1 MNGTLPLADAARFRP
16 AARRTFLVRVTL
28 ALALLGLTLGA
39 ADLAREQHVQRVSLL
54 PAGTSGV
61 LVLDL
66 SASISTDTYARIEST
81 LDALSQGTTPF
92 GLVIF
97 SDVAYEA
104 LPPGTPPS
112 QLAPYARF
120 FQITQPPPGY
130 APSLPVNPWSR
141 AFTGGTKIS
150 AGLALARQV
159 LLRDHV
165 RRGAVLLV
173 SDLSDDRT
181 DLARLA
187 EEVVAY
193 SRLGIPLRVVGL
205 NPSPQDAAYFRRL
218 LRSSSAVVEAKLPG
232 EGQIEG
238 QRTVSSSFPT
248 GLAAAACALFLLLAA
263 NELVGARLEWSSW
276 RAAEAPAPAASGGRL
291 EPQSEEATL

>member
-1 MNGTLPLADAARFRP
+1 MSSALPLADAPAFRN
-16 AARRTFLVRVTL
+16 AARRTVVVRLLL
-28 ALALLGLTLGA
+28 ALALLALVLVA
-39 ADLAREQHVQRVSLL
+39 AGLARQQHVERVSLL

-66 SASISTDTYARIEST
+66 SASISTDTYARIEAT
-81 LDALSQGTTPF
+81 LDALSRGTTPF

-104 LPPGTPPS
+104 LPPGTPPA

-120 FQITQPPPGY
+120 FRIAQPPPGY

-150 AGLALARQV
+150 AGLALARRV
-159 LLRDHV
+159 LIEERV

-173 SDLSDDRT
+173 SDLSDDRS

-193 SRLGIPLRVVGL
+193 SRLRIPLRVVGL

-218 LRSSSAVVEAKLPG
+218 LRSNSAVVEAKLPG
-232 EGQIEG
+232 EGEIEG

-248 GLAAAACALFLLLAA
+248 ALVAAACALFLLLAV
-263 NELVGARLEWSSW
+263 NELLGARLVW
-276 RAAEAPAPAASGGRL
+276 RGRRRAEPTGSAFRRRRLAAQA
-291 EPQSEEATL
+291 EEATR

>member
-1 MNGTLPLADAARFRP
+1 MTLPLADAAAFRR
-16 AARRTFLVRVTL
+16 AARRTRTVRL
-28 ALALLGLTLGA
+28 ALGLALVGLTLGA
-39 ADLAREQHVQRVSLL
+39 AQLARERHVERTSLL

-61 LVLDL
+61 LVLDV
-66 SASISTDTYARIEST
+66 SASISTDTYARIEAT
-81 LDALSQGTTPF
+81 LDSLSRGTTPF
-92 GLVIF
+92 GLVVF

-120 FQITQPPPGY
+120 FVVKPPAPGY
-130 APSLPVNPWSR
+130 APSLPVGPWTR

-159 LLRDHV
+159 LVQAHL

-173 SDLSDDRT
+173 SDLSDDRS

-193 SRLGIPLRVVGL
+193 SRLRIPLRVVGL

-218 LRSSSAVVEAKLPG
+218 LRSDSAVLEAKLPG
-232 EGQIEG
+232 EGEIQG

-248 GLAAAACALFLLLAA
+248 SLVAAASALFLLLAA
-263 NELVGARLEWSSW
+263 NELVGARLAWSA
-276 RAAEAPAPAASGGRL
+276 RRRRREAEPELEPAARPVQAP
-291 EPQSEEATL
+291 EQVAT